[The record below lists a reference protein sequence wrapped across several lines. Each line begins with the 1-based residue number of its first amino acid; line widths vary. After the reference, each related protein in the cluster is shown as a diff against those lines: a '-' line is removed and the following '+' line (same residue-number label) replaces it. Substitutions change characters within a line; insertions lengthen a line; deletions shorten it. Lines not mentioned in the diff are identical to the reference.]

1 MDDINAH
8 KNVFL
13 VSNYWQFENKF
24 IIFVFFIIIIKNGN
38 FMCIMSRKNTM
49 IVIQTLFKYLQYIS
63 SYILYG
69 LFLFD
74 IIPLTPPILLIEDL
88 TEVPFLIISRYIVN

>member
-1 MDDINAH
+1 
-8 KNVFL
+8 
-13 VSNYWQFENKF
+13 
-24 IIFVFFIIIIKNGN
+24 
-38 FMCIMSRKNTM
+38 MCIMSRKNTM